1 MNPTAAILKDNGYR
15 YNIHRMAYINRDA
28 KKVFSI
34 EAIEDHSL
42 EWLSAKIAER
52 SNGDWQFY
60 FTEPQSPAVVRD
72 FVAELDGRAG
82 KLKNGYVKSV

>member
-1 MNPTAAILKDNGYR
+1 MNPKGVLLKKNGYR

-34 EAIEDHSL
+34 EAIEDQPV
-42 EWLSAKIAER
+42 EWLSARMAER

-60 FTEPQSPAVVRD
+60 FTEPPSPAVVRD
-72 FVAELDGRAG
+72 FVAELDGRAA
-82 KLKNGYVKSV
+82 S